1 MTLIRFARRAA
12 LFAAPACFAAF
23 AQAQELPSPDWQFEA
38 GPDIWATG
46 VSGYLR
52 PSAGAPVAHFNDSFS
67 DMRLNAAAINLDAW
81 QGPWH
86 VLATLF
92 SIDQSRDSDPLQHG
106 QPGKTSPDG
115 TMNVVDL
122 VGGYRLSD
130 DPDTHFDVLAGIRY
144 YSLDLD
150 ITQPSSLAN
159 VSCLKCMHNE
169 HWTDG
174 IAGFRVAQRL
184 SRDWW
189 LDTQADYGGGGS
201 KTTWQALIGLSW
213 HVDEDMTARFG
224 YRVLSTD
231 YAISRLDYNLKT
243 SGLYAGIRMRF

>member
-1 MTLIRFARRAA
+1 MTIIRFARRAA
-12 LFAAPACFAAF
+12 LPAALACFAA
-23 AQAQELPSPDWQFEA
+23 AAPAQEIPAPDWQFEA

-46 VSGYLR
+46 VSGYIR
-52 PSAGAPVAHFNDSFS
+52 PSAAAPVAHFNDSFS
-67 DMRLNAAAINLDAW
+67 DMRLNAAVIHVEAA
-81 QGPWH
+81 QGPWG
-86 VLATLF
+86 VLATLY
-92 SIDQSRDSDPLQHG
+92 SIDQSRESDPLQHG
-106 QPGKTSPDG
+106 LPGKTSPDG

-122 VGGYRLSD
+122 AGAYRLSD
-130 DPDTHFDVLAGIRY
+130 DPETHFDLLAGIRY

-150 ITQPSSLAN
+150 ITQPSSVAN

-174 IAGFRVAQRL
+174 IAGFRAEHRL

-189 LDTQADYGGGGS
+189 INTQADYGGGGS
-201 KTTWQALIGLSW
+201 KTTWQALIGLTW
-213 HVDEDMTARFG
+213 HFDEDMTARFG

-231 YAISRLDYNLKT
+231 YEISRLEYNLKT